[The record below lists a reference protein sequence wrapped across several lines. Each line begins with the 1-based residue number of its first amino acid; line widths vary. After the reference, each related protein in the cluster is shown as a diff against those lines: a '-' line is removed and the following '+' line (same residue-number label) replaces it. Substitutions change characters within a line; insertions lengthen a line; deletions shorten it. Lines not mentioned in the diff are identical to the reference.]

1 MDHLR
6 MRSVFLGSTF
16 LSLGL
21 LSSFPAFAQ
30 SAPEEQATIKDIIVT
45 ARKSS
50 ENLQSTPVAVTALDT
65 AALTQNQVTQ
75 VVDLQKTAP
84 SLSIGSGG
92 TGGPSISYLAIR
104 GQAQNS
110 PNSASD
116 AAVGTYVDG
125 VYYGR
130 PTSGNLGFLDIAQ
143 AEVLRG
149 PQGTLFGRNT
159 TGGALNITTTLPGDE
174 FTGYVR
180 AGYGNYN
187 AARIE
192 GAVTIPLQGN
202 QLGVRLA
209 GRYSSRDGYVD
220 NPIRNSEQQDVDH
233 DYALRG
239 TVKWEPDNLPIK
251 LVVSADTVDYQDNGG
266 QTAVRGFNLSYQ
278 PLLGAPIGAAQF
290 LTLGQ
295 MFALGNGATG
305 LNPLNPLDY
314 LVGAGGSGQYDETYQ
329 NQTVGPDGSPINGL
343 KYGRQDVQTPF
354 NAAKSGGVNA
364 NLDIDFG
371 NVKFKSITAYRAAD
385 STNQLDLDGTPLNII
400 AFVSDYHQRQFSQ
413 EFQASTTIGKL
424 DLIGGI
430 YYFKEDGDEMSI
442 ATSFGNLGF
451 PTRLTL
457 GNFEAKSKAVYFQGN
472 YQFTDQ
478 LRATAGYRYTSD
490 SRKIIKR
497 GRSNIALPACGA
509 GITLVPGVGCRSEFE
524 EDFNYPSYTVG
535 LDYRLNEDV
544 FLYVKSSGAAMA
556 GGFNT
561 RDVPPGSESFAP
573 EKIKDIEVG
582 AKIDLIED
590 RLRTNL
596 AVFRAENKNVQ
607 RIINAFLPAGGL
619 SQYAANAGDTE
630 TTGVEFE
637 VTALPWKGMELTGNV
652 AWLDAQYKSGSFIED
667 RGPND
672 ARGNGNGIVDRSGE
686 DVPYAPEWQF
696 TIGATQDLNTSLGLA
711 TLHVDY
717 TFIDD
722 KPVNVTTASPLASD
736 AVKTEVAEQ
745 NRLGILPSYGLLN
758 ARASLALAD
767 TGAEIS
773 IWGKNLT
780 DEEYYINAFDG
791 YRSLGFT
798 TANQGVPLTYGI
810 SLEYSF

>member
-1 MDHLR
+1 MDNLR
-6 MRSVFLGSTF
+6 MRSVFLGSTM

-30 SAPEEQATIKDIIVT
+30 TAPEEQGAIKDIIVT

-50 ENLQSTPVAVTALDT
+50 ENLQSTPVAVTALD
-65 AALTQNQVTQ
+65 AAMLTKSQVLQ
-75 VVDLQKTAP
+75 VVDLQRTAP

-159 TGGALNITTTLPGDE
+159 TGGALNITTTLPGEE
-174 FTGYVR
+174 FSGYVK

-187 AARIE
+187 ATRIE
-192 GAVTIPLQGN
+192 GAVSIPLQGN

-209 GRYSSRDGYVD
+209 GRYSARDGYVD
-220 NPIRNSEQQDVDH
+220 NPIRGTEQQDVEH
-233 DYALRG
+233 DYAMRG

-251 LVVSADTVDYQDNGG
+251 LVVSADTVDYEDNGG
-266 QTAVRGFNLSYQ
+266 ATAVRGFNLSYQ
-278 PLLGAPIGAAQF
+278 PLLGAPIGPAAG

-295 MFALGNGATG
+295 MFGLGNLGG
-305 LNPLNPLDY
+305 SPLNPLDY

-329 NQTVGPDGSPINGL
+329 NQTVGPNGAPINGL
-343 KYGRQDVQTPF
+343 KYGRQDVRTPF

-371 NVKFKSITAYRAAD
+371 NVKLKSITAYRAAD
-385 STNQLDLDGTPLNII
+385 STNQLDLDGTPLNLI

-413 EFQASTTIGKL
+413 EFQLSTSIGKL
-424 DLIGGI
+424 DLIGGV
-430 YYFKEDGDEMSI
+430 YYFREDGDESSI

-472 YQFTDQ
+472 YQLTDQ

-490 SRKIIKR
+490 SRSITKR
-497 GRSNIALPACGA
+497 GRSNIAGAACGA
-509 GITLVPGVGCRSEFE
+509 GIATVPGFGCRSDFGKN
-524 EDFNYPSYTVG
+524 FNYPSFTLG

-544 FLYVKSSGAAMA
+544 CLYVKGSGAAMA

-561 RDVPPGSESFAP
+561 RDVPAGNESFAP
-573 EKIKDIEVG
+573 EKIKEIEVG
-582 AKIDLIED
+582 AKVDLLD
-590 RLRTNL
+590 GRLRTNV
-596 AVFRAENKNVQ
+596 AIFRSENENVQ
-607 RIINAFLPAGGL
+607 RIVNAFLPGAGL
-619 SQYAANAGDTE
+619 SQYSANAGDTE
-630 TTGVEFE
+630 TNGAELE
-637 VTALPWKGMELTGNV
+637 VTALPWEGMELTGNI
-652 AWLDAQYKSGSFIED
+652 AWLDAQYKSGSFLEN

-672 ARGNGNGIVDRSGE
+672 ARLNGNGIVDRSGE

-711 TLHVDY
+711 TFHVDY
-717 TFIDD
+717 SFIDD
-722 KPVNVTTASPLASD
+722 KPVNVTSASPLAS
-736 AVKTEVAEQ
+736 ASVKAEVAEQ

-758 ARASLALAD
+758 ARASLAFAN

-773 IWGKNLT
+773 IWGRNLT
-780 DEEYYINAFDG
+780 DEEYFINAFDG

-798 TANQGVPLTYGI
+798 TANQGIPLTYGI
-810 SLEYSF
+810 SVEYSF